1 MVVRDLPDPVDSAG
15 PDPFRGAPAEFRGPD
30 VMSPVVGRT
39 GGIGPEL
46 CREEG
51 IPPPCGPE
59 DFLMGSPCLFKGPEL
74 AFFIEEEPGPV
85 FDDPILLAEFDVV
98 WLE

>member
-1 MVVRDLPDPVDSAG
+1 MVVRDLPVPAPSAA

-39 GGIGPEL
+39 GGMGPEL
-46 CREEG
+46 CLEVG

-59 DFLMGSPCLFKGPEL
+59 DFLIGSPCLFKGPEL
-74 AFFIEEEPGPV
+74 AFFIDDEPEPAPDEPIRLPE
-85 FDDPILLAEFDVV
+85 FDDV